1 MMRGLSV
8 VCAAFTQ
15 KNSRGRFFGFD
26 GSISFFLVVK
36 KKEKKLDLDRFRTT
50 LFIGCDVPLGP
61 RSIRVP
67 ESGANDRL

>member
-1 MMRGLSV
+1 VRSFY
-8 VCAAFTQ
+8 AKKFA
-15 KNSRGRFFGFD
+15 GRFFGFD